1 MSGQKLL
8 QSFVVLSLMVSG
20 IAQAQMGGRPAP
32 YPGPSNGGGGR
43 GGGGPERGGDRGPG
57 PVRPGGDDDC
67 RRDPRSPRCNNGD
80 GRRDDNRGPGRG
92 PGWDGRGGDGR
103 HDGGYRPGRPYNPQ
117 PRPPYQP
124 PYNPPYQPP
133 YNPPPVYNPPPS
145 THNESSI
152 VLNSITRRGGGEWHR
167 ITLNYPIRID
177 YIQTQML
184 SYSAQIHEAYVTTR
198 SGARYQVRE
207 LSGTGTFSSRRAS
220 EILNIYEDII
230 AIDLRIESMGGYADM
245 MVTVVSSDGSTSLSS
260 TRY

>member
-1 MSGQKLL
+1 
-8 QSFVVLSLMVSG
+8 
-20 IAQAQMGGRPAP
+20 
-32 YPGPSNGGGGR
+32 
-43 GGGGPERGGDRGPG
+43 
-57 PVRPGGDDDC
+57 
-67 RRDPRSPRCNNGD
+67 
-80 GRRDDNRGPGRG
+80 
-92 PGWDGRGGDGR
+92 
-103 HDGGYRPGRPYNPQ
+103 
-117 PRPPYQP
+117 
-124 PYNPPYQPP
+124 
-133 YNPPPVYNPPPS
+133 
-145 THNESSI
+145 

-177 YIQTQML
+177 YIQTQLL

>member
-1 MSGQKLL
+1 MSGQRLL
-8 QSFVVLSLMVSG
+8 QSFVVLSLLVSG

-43 GGGGPERGGDRGPG
+43 GGGGPGHGGPGGDRGPG
-57 PVRPGGDDDC
+57 PVRPGPGNGGDDC
-67 RRDPRSPRCNNGD
+67 RRDPRNPRCGRD
-80 GRRDDNRGPGRG
+80 DDRRDDH
-92 PGWDGRGGDGR
+92 R
-103 HDGGYRPGRPYNPQ
+103 HGGGYRPRPQ
-117 PRPPYQP
+117 PRPPYQPPHHNP

-167 ITLNYPIRID
+167 ITLNYPIRVD
-177 YIQTQML
+177 YIQTQLL

-207 LSGTGTFSSRRAS
+207 LSGTGTFSSRRTS